1 MGRTHFF
8 VSSLFSLLLLLASPA
23 WAGAESQDLAQE
35 LRRLQDRVESLE
47 AELTSL
53 QQGLGARLSALEGQL
68 ASKVESAPAEEPAA
82 TLSGKERADLEAELA
97 GILGESG
104 GEPSSSPVSSG
115 EEKQFTSRTRTLN
128 QLNPEISVTGNV
140 FGTVSDTPETNRF
153 QLDELE
159 LALQAPLDPFASAK
173 AFIVQEEGELGIEE
187 AYIDWTA
194 LPGGLGL
201 KFGQFR
207 NDWGKL
213 NRWHNHALPQVGR
226 PLVHQALLGEEGL
239 LGLGVS
245 LSWLPSPFLG
255 DYNELWVQVTN
266 DENDVAFSG
275 RGFDEPIF
283 LIHETNYWD
292 LSSASY
298 IEVGLSATTGVN
310 DDLGRFRTQV
320 YGIDWNFDWRPPA
333 RALYK
338 GLELRG
344 ELMYQ
349 RREEELGWL
358 SSWGAYTYATY
369 KLNRRWFL
377 GVRGDWTQLPSD
389 RGSEAWG
396 VSPYF
401 EWWQSEWTRLR
412 VQYSYSSRLLEEEAA
427 ENRLFFQVTW
437 SLGPHKHAKY

>member
-1 MGRTHFF
+1 MSPTRFL
-8 VSSLFSLLLLLASPA
+8 VSSFPPLLFLLAFPA
-23 WAGAESQDLAQE
+23 WAGTESQDVAQE
-35 LRRLQDRVESLE
+35 LRRLRERVESLE
-47 AELTSL
+47 SELASL
-53 QQGLGARLSALEGQL
+53 RRDFGARLSALEGQ
-68 ASKVESAPAEEPAA
+68 AAPAVGTTPAEEPAA
-82 TLSGKERADLEAELA
+82 TLSGEERADLEAELA
-97 GILGESG
+97 GILGQSV
-104 GEPSSSPVSSG
+104 GEPSTPASPG

-128 QLNPEISVTGNV
+128 QLNPEISVTGDV
-140 FGTVSDTPETNRF
+140 FATVAGSPESNRF
-153 QLDELE
+153 ELGELE
-159 LALQAPLDPFASAK
+159 LAFQAPLDPFALAK
-173 AFIVQEEGELGIEE
+173 AFLVQEGGEFGVEE

-201 KFGQFR
+201 KFGQYR

-213 NRWHNHALPQVGR
+213 NRWHHHALPQLGR
-226 PLVHQALLGEEGL
+226 PLVHQAFFGEEGL
-239 LGLGVS
+239 LGLGAS
-245 LSWLPSPFLG
+245 LSWLPPPFLG

-275 RGFDEPIF
+275 RGFDDPVF

-298 IEVGLSATTGVN
+298 IEVGLSAATGVN
-310 DDLGRFRTQV
+310 DELGRFRTQV
-320 YGIDWNFDWRPPA
+320 YGLDWNFDWRPPA

-349 RREEELGWL
+349 RREEEEGRL

-369 KLNRRWFL
+369 KLNRRWFIGL
-377 GVRGDWTQLPSD
+377 RGDWTQLPAD
-389 RGSEAWG
+389 PGADVWG

-412 VQYSYSSRLLEEEAA
+412 VQYSHSSRQLEEAEA

-437 SLGPHKHAKY
+437 SIGPHKHAKY